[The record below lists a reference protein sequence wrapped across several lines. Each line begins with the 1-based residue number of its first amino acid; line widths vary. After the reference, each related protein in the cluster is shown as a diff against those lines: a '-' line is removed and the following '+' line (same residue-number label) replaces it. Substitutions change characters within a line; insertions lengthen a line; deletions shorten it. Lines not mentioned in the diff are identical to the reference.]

1 MRLLL
6 IEDDQDVV
14 RSLSLALKGAGFAV
28 DATAD
33 GEQGCFL
40 ALTTNYDL
48 IILDYNLP
56 KMDGKEIIKKIR
68 SEGKN
73 LPILMTTIRSEIGDK
88 VDLLNLGADDYLVKP
103 YVLSELLARIKAL
116 LRRPAALAGR
126 LLKMNG
132 LELDPDRFTVLKNG
146 VYLTLAG
153 KEFALLEYLMEN
165 PGRVLSR
172 QEIMEHVWDEN
183 ADPFSNTIE
192 VHIMKLRQKLES
204 DGECLIS
211 TVSGR
216 GYKFE
221 GKNKE

>member
-6 IEDDQDVV
+6 IEDDLDVV
-14 RSLSLALKGAGFAV
+14 RPLTMALKAAGFVV

-40 ALTTNYDL
+40 ALTTDYSL

-56 KMDGKEIIKKIR
+56 KMSGKEIIKKIR
-68 SEGKN
+68 EEGRAT
-73 LPILMTTIRSEIGDK
+73 PILITTIRSEIGDK

-116 LRRPAALAGR
+116 LRRPSPLAGR
-126 LLKMNG
+126 LLKVG
-132 LELDPDRFTVLKNG
+132 DLELDPDKFTALKNG
-146 VYLTLAG
+146 NRLTLAG

-192 VHIMKLRQKLES
+192 VHIMKLRQKIET
-204 DGECLIS
+204 DDKRLIF
-211 TVSGR
+211 TISGR
-216 GYKFE
+216 GYKLDE
-221 GKNKE
+221 KK